1 MKRSGLVPSVEG
13 GAVCGRLRATVRM
26 TATLVARMMAAMM
39 TEMVA
44 VMVVT
49 TMTVTTPALASTT
62 AAPGACPSAAEI
74 EPAMLQGRWQ
84 IEWTDGERQRDQ
96 APWRLTLGPHPEYAG
111 SLKGT
116 LVQGGRTHLVV
127 ADWDDETLTM
137 EESEDGVRIAA
148 TWQASASPGRCGRE
162 LRGQRW
168 RDGAPEEGARRFR
181 MRALP

>member
-1 MKRSGLVPSVEG
+1 MKRSVQPGW
-13 GAVCGRLRATVRM
+13 LRSWLLAT
-26 TATLVARMMAAMM
+26 
-39 TEMVA
+39 
-44 VMVVT
+44 
-49 TMTVTTPALASTT
+49 ALT
-62 AAPGACPSAAEI
+62 AAATTSLATRPSGCPSAAEI
-74 EPAMLQGRWQ
+74 EPSMLQGRWQ
-84 IEWTDGERQRDQ
+84 IEWTDGERVRGQ
-96 APWRLTLGPHPEYAG
+96 APWLLTLGPHPEYAG

-116 LVQGGRTHLVV
+116 LVQGERRHLVV
-127 ADWDDETLTM
+127 ADWDDEALTM